1 MNAVIYARYSSYG
14 QNEQSIEGQ
23 LKDCHAYAVREGMT
37 VVGGDDEIRTT
48 ICIYQRDAGVRF
60 QFATLRRTS
69 NSVYVKLLLQS

>member
-37 VVGGDDEIRTT
+37 VWAETMKSEPRFVFINGMLG
-48 ICIYQRDAGVRF
+48 CIF
-60 QFATLRRTS
+60 S
-69 NSVYVKLLLQS
+69 LQH